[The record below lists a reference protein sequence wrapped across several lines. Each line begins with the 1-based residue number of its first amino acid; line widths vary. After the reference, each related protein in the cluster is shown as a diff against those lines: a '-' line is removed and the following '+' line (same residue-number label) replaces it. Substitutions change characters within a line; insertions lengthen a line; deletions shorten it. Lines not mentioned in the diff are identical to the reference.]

1 MPEDHPASRLIIL
14 SGLRGSGKSTLL
26 QSAIGRVRNSGQDV
40 AGILSLPVEKNGLKV
55 AIDGLDLRKGEKQR
69 LAVRNSGSQ
78 GALDTDRWQF
88 NPHRMRWAN
97 DLLEAV
103 SACDLLVVDEL
114 GVLEFERGQ
123 GWLAGLKALDKGRYK
138 AAIVVIRPELL
149 AKARAR
155 WPGAQVIT
163 LTVDERNAILE
174 ELVCRVMKLLEKA

>member
-1 MPEDHPASRLIIL
+1 MMKNMPEDHPASRLIIL

-103 SACDLLVVDEL
+103 SAS
-114 GVLEFERGQ
+114 
-123 GWLAGLKALDKGRYK
+123 
-138 AAIVVIRPELL
+138 
-149 AKARAR
+149 
-155 WPGAQVIT
+155 
-163 LTVDERNAILE
+163 
-174 ELVCRVMKLLEKA
+174 